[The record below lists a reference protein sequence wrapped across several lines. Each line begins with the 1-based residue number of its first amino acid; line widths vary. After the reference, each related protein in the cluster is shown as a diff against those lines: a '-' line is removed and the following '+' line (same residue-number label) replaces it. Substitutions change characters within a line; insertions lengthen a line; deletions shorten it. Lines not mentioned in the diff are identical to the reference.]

1 MKIFLEDFIVPF
13 RSFWSLA
20 FTRFKG
26 QKLSHASFIDQ
37 LATTSCVSDTLRS
50 NPVSG
55 LAGYIHVQLL
65 LFIHILL
72 RRDVKDKGK
81 RSDFTVRD

>member
-1 MKIFLEDFIVPF
+1 MIQIFLEDLIVPF
-13 RSFWSLA
+13 RGLLLQGS
-20 FTRFKG
+20 KD
-26 QKLSHASFIDQ
+26 KN
-37 LATTSCVSDTLRS
+37 LATPPSLISWLLQATRVSDTLRG

-55 LAGYIHVQLL
+55 LAGHIHVQLL

-81 RSDFTVRD
+81 RSDFTIRV